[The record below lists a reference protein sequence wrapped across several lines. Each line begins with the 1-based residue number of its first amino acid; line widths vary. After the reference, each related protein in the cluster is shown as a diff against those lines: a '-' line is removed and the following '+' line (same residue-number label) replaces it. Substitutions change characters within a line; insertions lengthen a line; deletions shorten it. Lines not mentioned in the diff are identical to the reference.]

1 MYPSLTQNV
10 IKLCDFGWSVYQ
22 DNKLRTTFCGT
33 PLYVCPEI
41 LKGKEYDEKI
51 DIWSLGIMM
60 YEMLVGEN
68 PFKITR
74 EEELIKIVK
83 DEIAIPSYV
92 FVSREARDFLDKCLK
107 KNPNDRVN
115 IKELL
120 NHDFLTKNQE
130 KAEKKVAF

>member
-1 MYPSLTQNV
+1 MH
-10 IKLCDFGWSVYQ
+10 Q

-51 DIWSLGIMM
+51 DIWSIGIMM
-60 YEMLVGEN
+60 YEMVVGEN

-83 DEIAIPSYV
+83 DEIKIPSYLS
-92 FVSREARDFLDKCLK
+92 VSAEVRDFLDRCLQ
-107 KNPNDRVN
+107 KNPNERAS
-115 IKELL
+115 IKELM
-120 NHDFLTKNQE
+120 NHAFFKKHQDKN
-130 KAEKKVAF
+130 